1 MAATLVEKP
10 AYDPVWRTLHWV
22 MAALF
27 LANVGLGYYASNL
40 RPGVAPRPFLL
51 DIHKSIGVTLFG
63 LVLLRMTWRMTHT
76 HPALPDHV
84 GPLTRAV
91 SALVHGALYALMLGM
106 PLSGY
111 VDSIAGGH
119 PFRWFGL
126 FPVPVLLERNRS
138 LGALGEQMHLAG
150 AYAVYALVSLHIGA
164 ALWHAAR
171 RDGVISRMLPV
182 R

>member
-1 MAATLVEKP
+1 MTTPPYELRS
-10 AYDPVWRTLHWV
+10 YDPVWKGLHWL

-27 LANVGLGYYASNL
+27 LANVGLGYYASL
-40 RPGVAPRPFLL
+40 MQPGVAPRPALL
-51 DIHKSIGVTLFG
+51 DVHKSIGVTLFV
-63 LVLLRMTWRMTHT
+63 LVIVRLVWRTIHA
-76 HPALPDHV
+76 HPHLPENF
-84 GPLTRAV
+84 GPMTRAA

-126 FPVPVLLERNRS
+126 FPVPVLLDRNRS
-138 LGALGEQMHLAG
+138 LGDLGEQMHLAG
-150 AYAVYALVSLHIGA
+150 AYAVYALVSLHIAA
-164 ALWHAAR
+164 ALWHALR
-171 RDGVISRMLPV
+171 RDGIMARMLPT